1 MRSATV
7 LLLAMVMVSC
17 QSRPLSD
24 VGTPLPTET
33 APALARTPRP
43 PSVGT
48 GDGGTPVG
56 EDARA
61 TPQPATVT
69 VVSSALVSPAPTKD
83 SGYGF
88 KRARVEGERPI
99 PPADATTTG
108 LQSGAGGVLST
119 PSTNAGS
126 TPAPS
131 ATPTP
136 IVRASS
142 QAPVRAAI
150 EASVWPAQYHDKLE
164 AVIACES
171 SGSTEAL
178 SAGGHV
184 GLLQVDPALHGP
196 VPAGAVAQL
205 DDAYEVFLKQGWGA
219 WSCS

>member
-7 LLLAMVMVSC
+7 LLLAVVMVSC

-43 PSVGT
+43 PSVGAS
-48 GDGGTPVG
+48 DGGAPVG

-61 TPQPATVT
+61 TPQPATAT

-99 PPADATTTG
+99 PPAGTSPVTG
-108 LQSGAGGVLST
+108 AVNSGA
-119 PSTNAGS
+119 NAGS

-131 ATPTP
+131 ATP

-142 QAPVRAAI
+142 QAPTAG
-150 EASVWPAQYHDKLE
+150 LE
-164 AVIACES
+164 AEVWAAVQVYFPASEWANAMAVSSCETGGTFNPGAIGAHGEEGVFQVRGIYHGSVPSDIA
-171 SGSTEAL
+171 G
-178 SAGGHV
+178 
-184 GLLQVDPALHGP
+184 QVQQA
-196 VPAGAVAQL
+196 ARIQS
-205 DDAYEVFLKQGWGA
+205 EQGWGP